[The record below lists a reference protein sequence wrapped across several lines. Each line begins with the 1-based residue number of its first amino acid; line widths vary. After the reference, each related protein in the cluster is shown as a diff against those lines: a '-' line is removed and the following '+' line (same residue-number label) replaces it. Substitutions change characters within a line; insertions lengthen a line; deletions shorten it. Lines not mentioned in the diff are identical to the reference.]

1 MEGPGTVG
9 RRRVHPAGG
18 QGRPQD
24 RARQAGDPDRR
35 WGAVAVVTGSRR
47 GASSSGCLV
56 TLLLF
61 VAALYY
67 GVNIGEVFF
76 RYYRLLDEMQTQA
89 QLALSL
95 DDGTIRRRIQAAA
108 QDIGLPA
115 EAQQIRIARRVS
127 PREIVIETEYA
138 ETVTLPLF
146 THSFTFHPKASQPL

>member
-1 MEGPGTVG
+1 MVN
-9 RRRVHPAGG
+9 
-18 QGRPQD
+18 
-24 RARQAGDPDRR
+24 
-35 WGAVAVVTGSRR
+35 RR
-47 GASSSGCLV
+47 GTSSMGCLF

-67 GVNIGEVFF
+67 GVNIGELFF

-89 QLALSL
+89 QLAPSL

-108 QDIGLPA
+108 QDIGLPP
-115 EAQQIRIARRVS
+115 EAQQLKIARRAS

-146 THSFTFHPKASQPL
+146 KTASMAALTSFSSSLASASNLRAPALLG